1 MMLGA
6 KSRSDQAVPHFHRSG
21 RPPFPGV
28 IVTINPQAANYV
40 LTLRRKG
47 GQRSSMFAFGGLTG
61 LALSAAMK
69 VDGAS
74 LFDRN
79 GDMVY
84 AVKERSVKNAVTKLC
99 PYIIK
104 PVGHS

>member
-1 MMLGA
+1 
-6 KSRSDQAVPHFHRSG
+6 
-21 RPPFPGV
+21 V